1 MFRNSMSNKYNNIRI
16 INDKLIK
23 TGPIDTIK
31 AEYVMYSFINK
42 NSILQ
47 QNFPI
52 LYNFIEENDKATIE
66 IEYIRGITLYE
77 RHKQQLL
84 VKKDIENILNLV
96 SLFHSQTFEII
107 INEENIKTHYYEKLN
122 KRFAEIDQ
130 YPFNDLSNIKVKI
143 LKLLNKYLEYNK
155 INISSFI
162 HGDLWFNNI
171 LIDYKGH
178 IKCIDTRG
186 MINNIYT
193 SNGDTLY
200 DYAKLY
206 QSILGFDYAVYGD
219 KIEYTYLNK
228 IRTIFEE
235 EVQKRNIN
243 LTILK
248 HITIVLMAGSIYFLD
263 CFEKKERVWNL
274 IKKILDE
281 ITLE

>member
-1 MFRNSMSNKYNNIRI
+1 MSNKYNNIRI

-206 QSILGFDYAVYGD
+206 QSILGFDIAVYGD

-228 IRTIFEE
+228 IRSIFEE

-248 HITIVLMAGSIYFLD
+248 YITIVLMAGSIYFLD

>member
-248 HITIVLMAGSIYFLD
+248 YITIVLMAGSIYFLD

>member
-1 MFRNSMSNKYNNIRI
+1 MSNKYNNIRI

-248 HITIVLMAGSIYFLD
+248 YITIVLMAGSIYFLD

>member
-1 MFRNSMSNKYNNIRI
+1 MSNKYNNIRI